1 MEISADTDLSH
12 ALRALREGK
21 VIVYPTD
28 TVWGIGCD
36 PRCAAAVERIYAIKR
51 RSDSK
56 AMLLLAASVEMV
68 QAHVDHPLPAAAVEE
83 LRGTGRPTTVVVSG
97 ACGVAPALVAADGSA
112 GFRVSRDP
120 FSAALSRGLG
130 APLVSTS
137 ANISG
142 APAASCFAEISPE
155 ILDGADYVCV
165 TRRDDTTPS
174 RPSRIVK
181 INPDNTITLLRP

>member
-1 MEISADTDLSH
+1 MTGSDLDRALE
-12 ALRALREGK
+12 ALRSGK
-21 VIVYPTD
+21 VILYPTD

-36 PRCAAAVERIYAIKR
+36 PRCPEAVERIYAVKR
-51 RSDSK
+51 RNDSK
-56 AMLLLAASVEMV
+56 AMLLLAASVDMV
-68 QAHVDHPLPAAAVEE
+68 GRYVDRPLPPAAIEE
-83 LRGTGRPTTVVVSG
+83 FERPDRPTTVVVDG
-97 ACGVAPALVAADGSA
+97 ARGVAPALVAADGSI

-142 APAASCFAEISPE
+142 APAASCFAEIDPA
-155 ILDGADYVCV
+155 IIGAVDYVCT
-165 TRRDDTTPS
+165 TRRDDTTPA

-181 INPDNTITLLRP
+181 ITSDNTITLLRP